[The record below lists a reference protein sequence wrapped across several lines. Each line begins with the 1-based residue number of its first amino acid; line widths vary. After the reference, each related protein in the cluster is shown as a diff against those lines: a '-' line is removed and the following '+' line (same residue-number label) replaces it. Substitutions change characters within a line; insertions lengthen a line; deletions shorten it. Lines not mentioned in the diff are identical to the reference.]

1 MNPLPENIAARKRLE
16 LEQIDKLSMAAL
28 DYHTALRRQL
38 RSNTW
43 RNNVLVESAW
53 LDLLIAMNGLD
64 GIDDALADHIATARE
79 EVERNDPQSDG
90 EQAA

>member
-16 LEQIDKLSMAAL
+16 LDQLDKLMNVAL
-28 DYHTALRRQL
+28 DYQTALRRQL

-43 RNNVLVESAW
+43 RNGLSADSAW
-53 LDLLIAMNGLD
+53 LDLLVAMNGVD

-79 EVERNDPQSDG
+79 EVERNDPQFDG
-90 EQAA
+90 ERAA

>member
-16 LEQIDKLSMAAL
+16 LDQLDKLMNVAL
-28 DYHTALRRQL
+28 DYQTELHRQL

-43 RNNVLVESAW
+43 RNGLAADSAW
-53 LDLLIAMNGLD
+53 LDLLVAMNGVD

-79 EVERNDPQSDG
+79 EVERNDPQFDG
-90 EQAA
+90 ERAA

>member
-16 LEQIDKLSMAAL
+16 LVQLETMMNAAL
-28 DYHTALRRQL
+28 DYQTTLLRQL

-53 LDLLIAMNGLD
+53 LDLLVAMNGVD

-79 EVERNDPQSDG
+79 EIERNDPQFDG